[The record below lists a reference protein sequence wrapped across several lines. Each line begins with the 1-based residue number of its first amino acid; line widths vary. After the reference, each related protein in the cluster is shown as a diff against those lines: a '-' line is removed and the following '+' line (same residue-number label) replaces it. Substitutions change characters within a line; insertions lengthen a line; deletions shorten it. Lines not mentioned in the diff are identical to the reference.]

1 MKSNNGYVGGKEE
14 VLNYL
19 YKKQKLTAAVQDA
32 RYELSVAK
40 NNFIELKRKYR
51 KYFALMIIVRF
62 CVGLLLLS
70 NKVLLDIWGAV
81 WLIALIALIV
91 LRVRVGKQA
100 KLDIQAATQNLYNE
114 QNDNNYLA
122 GMNDFPKKFYS
133 YWTIDRLINLIKEN
147 RALTLQEAFNIA
159 ENQDFQNDQLAL
171 QQQNLAVAKSTNTM
185 ASISAAANVGTFLNT
200 RKK

>member
-1 MKSNNGYVGGKEE
+1 MNSNNGYVGGKEE

-19 YKKQKLTAAVQDA
+19 YKKQELTAAVQDA
-32 RYELSVAK
+32 RYDLSVAK

-51 KYFALMIIVRF
+51 NYFILMIIVRF

-100 KLDIQAATQNLYNE
+100 KLDIQVTTQNLYNE
-114 QNDNNYLA
+114 QNDNDYLT
-122 GMNDFPKKFYS
+122 GMNDFPQKFYS

-171 QQQNLAVAKSTNTM
+171 QQQNLAVARSTNTM
-185 ASISAAANVGTFLNT
+185 ASISAAANIGTFLNT

>member
-1 MKSNNGYVGGKEE
+1 METNNGDVGRKEE

-19 YKKQKLTAAVQDA
+19 YKKQKLTTAVQDA

-40 NNFIELKRKYR
+40 NNFIELKKKYR
-51 KYFALMIIVRF
+51 KYFILMIISRL

-70 NKVLLDIWGAV
+70 NETLLNLWGVV
-81 WLIALIALIV
+81 WLLALIALIV
-91 LRVRVGKQA
+91 LRVRDGKQA
-100 KLDIQAATQNLYNE
+100 KLSIQSATQNLYNE
-114 QNDNNYLA
+114 QNDNSYLA
-122 GMNDFPKKFYS
+122 GMNDFPQKFYS

>member
-40 NNFIELKRKYR
+40 NSFIELKRKYR
-51 KYFALMIIVRF
+51 KYFALMIIVRL

-70 NKVLLDIWGAV
+70 KETLLDIWGAV
-81 WLIALIALIV
+81 WLIALIALII
-91 LRVRVGKQA
+91 LRVRGGKQA
-100 KLDIQAATQNLYNE
+100 KLDIQFATQNLYNK
-114 QNDNNYLA
+114 QNDSSYLA
-122 GMNDFPKKFYS
+122 GMNDFPQKFYS

-147 RALTLQEAFNIA
+147 RALTIQEAFNIA

-185 ASISAAANVGTFLNT
+185 ASISAAASVGTFLNT

>member
-1 MKSNNGYVGGKEE
+1 M
-14 VLNYL
+14 
-19 YKKQKLTAAVQDA
+19 
-32 RYELSVAK
+32 
-40 NNFIELKRKYR
+40 
-51 KYFALMIIVRF
+51 
-62 CVGLLLLS
+62 
-70 NKVLLDIWGAV
+70 
-81 WLIALIALIV
+81 IALIALII
-91 LRVRVGKQA
+91 LRVRGGKQA
-100 KLDIQAATQNLYNE
+100 KLDIQFATQNLYNK
-114 QNDNNYLA
+114 QNDSSYLA
-122 GMNDFPKKFYS
+122 GMNDFPQKFYS

>member
-1 MKSNNGYVGGKEE
+1 METNNGYVRGKEK

-32 RYELSVAK
+32 KYDLSVTK
-40 NNFIELKRKYR
+40 NNFLELKRKYR
-51 KYFALMIIVRF
+51 NYFILMIIGRL

-70 NKVLLDIWGAV
+70 NEILLNIWGVIWLLAV
-81 WLIALIALIV
+81 IVLIV
-91 LRVRVGKQA
+91 SRVRSGKQA
-100 KLDIQAATQNLYNE
+100 KLGIQAATQNLYNE

-122 GMNDFPKKFYS
+122 GMNDFPQKFYS
-133 YWTIDRLINLIKEN
+133 YWIIDRLINLIKEN
-147 RALTLQEAFNIA
+147 RAITFQEAFNIA

-200 RKK
+200 SKK

>member
-1 MKSNNGYVGGKEE
+1 MKTNNDYVGGKEE
-14 VLNYL
+14 VLSYL
-19 YKKQKLTAAVQDA
+19 YEKQKLTAAVQDA
-32 RYELSVAK
+32 RYDLSVTK
-40 NNFIELKRKYR
+40 NNFIELKKRFRK
-51 KYFALMIIVRF
+51 FFVLMTIGRL

-70 NKVLLDIWGAV
+70 NETLLDIWGTV
-81 WLIALIALIV
+81 WLLALIALIV
-91 LRVRVGKQA
+91 LRVRDGKQA

-122 GMNDFPKKFYS
+122 GMNDFPQKFYS